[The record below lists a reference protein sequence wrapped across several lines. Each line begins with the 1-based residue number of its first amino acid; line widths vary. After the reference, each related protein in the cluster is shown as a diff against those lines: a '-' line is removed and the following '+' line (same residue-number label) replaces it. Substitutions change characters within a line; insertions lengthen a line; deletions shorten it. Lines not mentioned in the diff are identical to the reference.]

1 MKTLLYVFVILFI
14 FLSCVACATSRL
26 VLIPPDKGEPIE
38 GLVQRSVGEANVR
51 IIMPTGENITGTII
65 WIAPGQ
71 GPTVGLAT
79 IGGTTVTAMG
89 GNVGGDAMYVGTLIG
104 DKGTKM
110 QMELLCNAFTVK
122 CTGVAFAN
130 DGKTYN
136 VLLK

>member
-1 MKTLLYVFVILFI
+1 MKTLLYVFVIVFI

-26 VLIPPDKGEPIE
+26 VLIPPDKDEPIE
-38 GLVQRSVGEANVR
+38 GLVQRSVGEANVK

-89 GNVGGDAMYVGTLIG
+89 GNVGGNAMYVGTLIG

-122 CTGVAFAN
+122 CTGVAIAN